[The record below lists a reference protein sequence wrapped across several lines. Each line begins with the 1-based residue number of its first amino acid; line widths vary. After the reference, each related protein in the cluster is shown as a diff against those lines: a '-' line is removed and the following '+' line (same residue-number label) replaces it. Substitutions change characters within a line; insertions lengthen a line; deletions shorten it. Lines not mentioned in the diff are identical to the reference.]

1 MGKNFDEYQKIL
13 KELNQSNTEED
24 IISNIEKIVKGFS
37 VDFYREDLTKN
48 PFYKSILLEIKED
61 VLEDLYKIRQT
72 ILDEMESIH
81 NSILEGND
89 VDKLIQLKVECQLL
103 LIELDYKIED
113 IKSI

>member
-13 KELNQSNTEED
+13 SELNQSLTEED

-37 VDFYREDLTKN
+37 VGLYREDLTKN

-61 VLEDLYKIRQT
+61 VLEDLYKIRET
-72 ILDEMESIH
+72 IVNEMDSIH
-81 NSILEGND
+81 RSILEGED
-89 VDKLIQLKVECQLL
+89 SDKLIPLKVECQLL
-103 LIELDYKIED
+103 LVELDYKIED